1 MNKKLIKVVAGVCL
15 AGALCA
21 GSMLASGCGWETN
34 IVQGEYHYTN
44 YGVDYGVKVSVEVQ
58 TDSKGD
64 RIRKV
69 TIADSGYTQLSPAN
83 PDYGWTDENRQNYLD
98 NEQALLNSYRGL
110 YVADVMAME
119 VVTNAVGEPTGVD
132 KSVVIAGATQSS
144 GRLLLAVQD
153 ALKQFGYS
161 VCSGEYSY
169 LNPYNPASARYG
181 IAVKVVMKGETIA
194 KVLVEDSPYTS
205 VSQGWDGASVW
216 NGGLEGLLA
225 SYAGRTRSDILSESV
240 AVDENGVPQSVSDSS
255 LLITGATQGSGR
267 LLLAVQNA
275 LGTQTVQG
283 ETYAGEYHYTNYGVE
298 YGVKVNVTVNGGVIT
313 NVAIAD
319 SEYTQL
325 SPANP
330 DHGWTDENRQNY
342 LDNEAALLAA
352 YKDKSVAEVLAVGVS
367 VNENGE
373 PAGVPD
379 SSLLIS
385 GATQSSGRLLLAVQN
400 ALLKID
406 GYSVREGE
414 YSYSNYGTQYGVKV
428 KVVLNGDVIAGVA
441 IVPGEYTQISSAN
454 PDYGWTDENIQNYLN
469 NEAALLAAYVGKSV
483 GAVITMSV
491 SVNEKGEP
499 TGVPD
504 SSLLI
509 SGATQSSGRILL
521 AVQDALAGIED
532 YQIVTGEY
540 HYTNYGVEYGVK
552 VNVAV
557 SDGIVRGVGIAPSGY
572 TQLSPANPDYG
583 WTDEMRAVYLKG
595 EAALLASYAGKSVE
609 DILAMTVSVNE
620 KGEPT
625 GVPDSSLLISGA
637 TQSSGRLLLAVQN
650 ALGNL
655 A

>member
-21 GSMLASGCGWETN
+21 GSMLVSGCGWETN

-58 TDSKGD
+58 TDSRGD

-225 SYAGRTRSDILSESV
+225 SYVGRTRSDILSESV

-330 DHGWTDENRQNY
+330 DYGWTDENRQNY
-342 LDNEAALLAA
+342 LDSE
-352 YKDKSVAEVLAVGVS
+352 
-367 VNENGE
+367 
-373 PAGVPD
+373 
-379 SSLLIS
+379 
-385 GATQSSGRLLLAVQN
+385 T
-400 ALLKID
+400 
-406 GYSVREGE
+406 
-414 YSYSNYGTQYGVKV
+414 
-428 KVVLNGDVIAGVA
+428 
-441 IVPGEYTQISSAN
+441 
-454 PDYGWTDENIQNYLN
+454 
-469 NEAALLAAYVGKSV
+469 ALLAAYVGKSV

-504 SSLLI
+504 GSLLI

-595 EAALLASYAGKSVE
+595 EAALLAAYAGKSVE
-609 DILAMTVSVNE
+609 DILAMTVSANE
-620 KGEPT
+620 TGEPA
-625 GVPDSSLLISGA
+625 GVPDGSLLISGA